1 MVEICP
7 VGCQD
12 EACTYLIIAPSSRV
26 DASVIGILMFMY
38 ACGARIDMRL
48 PRLSSRAMNSDSEA
62 LYGLVRQVRMGRV
75 TRSCYCQVSDI
86 VSGKA
91 RRR

>member
-48 PRLSSRAMNSDSEA
+48 PRLSSRAMNSEA
-62 LYGLVRQVRMGRV
+62 LYGKSAWAASRDPA
-75 TRSCYCQVSDI
+75 TARSAI
-86 VSGKA
+86 
-91 RRR
+91 